1 MYPLQVNYFS
11 QLFLVVPVCKVCIS
25 GQYQIEHNGY
35 L

>member
-11 QLFLVVPVCKVCIS
+11 QLFLVASVCKVCIS
-25 GQYQIEHNGY
+25 GQYQIEHNEH